1 MDIESI
7 IILAFCPVL
16 LPFYIFAILMMF
28 GIGGKLLS
36 GFNISKSETTAKE
49 EFMFI
54 ARRAGIGV
62 FIVLAML
69 HTIIVLMVLKLY
81 IWGGVMIG
89 VAVAFVIAFLLYMN
103 NKKMKEKL
111 QIVIDGMEN
120 QNNQKAENYESNT
133 NGETNQLVFGQ
144 FNNINQFGLREDISK
159 GHIVNN
165 FELISI
171 FEGKN
176 QKIAQAKSHWQQA
189 YFQIERH
196 KNSKA
201 YFKNQ

>member
-16 LPFYIFAILMMF
+16 LPFYIFAILLMF

-49 EFMFI
+49 EYMFI

-89 VAVAFVIAFLLYMN
+89 LAVAFIIAFLLYMN

-111 QIVIDGMEN
+111 QAVIDGIEN
-120 QNNQKAENYESNT
+120 QNNQKEENYESNT
-133 NGETNQLVFGQ
+133 NGETN
-144 FNNINQFGLREDISK
+144 
-159 GHIVNN
+159 
-165 FELISI
+165 
-171 FEGKN
+171 
-176 QKIAQAKSHWQQA
+176 
-189 YFQIERH
+189 
-196 KNSKA
+196 
-201 YFKNQ
+201 

>member
-49 EFMFI
+49 EYMYI
-54 ARRAGIGV
+54 VRRAGLGIL
-62 FIVLAML
+62 IALAMA
-69 HTIIVLMVLKLY
+69 HAIIVLMVLKLY

-111 QIVIDGMEN
+111 QAVIDGMEN

-133 NGETNQLVFGQ
+133 NGETN
-144 FNNINQFGLREDISK
+144 
-159 GHIVNN
+159 
-165 FELISI
+165 
-171 FEGKN
+171 
-176 QKIAQAKSHWQQA
+176 
-189 YFQIERH
+189 
-196 KNSKA
+196 
-201 YFKNQ
+201 

>member
-49 EFMFI
+49 EYMYI
-54 ARRAGIGV
+54 VRRAGLGIL
-62 FIVLAML
+62 IALAMA
-69 HTIIVLMVLKLY
+69 HAIIVLMVLKLY

-111 QIVIDGMEN
+111 QAVIDGMEN
-120 QNNQKAENYESNT
+120 QNNQKE
-133 NGETNQLVFGQ
+133 
-144 FNNINQFGLREDISK
+144 
-159 GHIVNN
+159 
-165 FELISI
+165 
-171 FEGKN
+171 
-176 QKIAQAKSHWQQA
+176 
-189 YFQIERH
+189 
-196 KNSKA
+196 
-201 YFKNQ
+201 

>member
-49 EFMFI
+49 EYMYI
-54 ARRAGIGV
+54 VRRAGLGIL
-62 FIVLAML
+62 IALAMA
-69 HTIIVLMVLKLY
+69 HAIIVLMVLKLY

-111 QIVIDGMEN
+111 QAVIDGMEN
-120 QNNQKAENYESNT
+120 QNNQKEENYESNT
-133 NGETNQLVFGQ
+133 NGETN
-144 FNNINQFGLREDISK
+144 
-159 GHIVNN
+159 
-165 FELISI
+165 
-171 FEGKN
+171 
-176 QKIAQAKSHWQQA
+176 
-189 YFQIERH
+189 
-196 KNSKA
+196 
-201 YFKNQ
+201 

>member
-49 EFMFI
+49 EYMYI
-54 ARRAGIGV
+54 VRRAGLGIL
-62 FIVLAML
+62 IALAMA

-89 VAVAFVIAFLLYMN
+89 LAVAFIIAFLLYMN

-111 QIVIDGMEN
+111 QAVIDGMEN
-120 QNNQKAENYESNT
+120 QNNQKEENYESNT
-133 NGETNQLVFGQ
+133 NGETN
-144 FNNINQFGLREDISK
+144 
-159 GHIVNN
+159 
-165 FELISI
+165 
-171 FEGKN
+171 
-176 QKIAQAKSHWQQA
+176 
-189 YFQIERH
+189 
-196 KNSKA
+196 
-201 YFKNQ
+201 

>member
-7 IILAFCPVL
+7 IILAFCPML

-49 EFMFI
+49 EYMYI
-54 ARRAGIGV
+54 VRRAGLGIL
-62 FIVLAML
+62 IALAMA

-89 VAVAFVIAFLLYMN
+89 LAVAFIIAFLLYMN

-111 QIVIDGMEN
+111 QAVIDGMEN
-120 QNNQKAENYESNT
+120 QNNQKEENYESNT
-133 NGETNQLVFGQ
+133 NGETN
-144 FNNINQFGLREDISK
+144 
-159 GHIVNN
+159 
-165 FELISI
+165 
-171 FEGKN
+171 
-176 QKIAQAKSHWQQA
+176 
-189 YFQIERH
+189 
-196 KNSKA
+196 
-201 YFKNQ
+201 